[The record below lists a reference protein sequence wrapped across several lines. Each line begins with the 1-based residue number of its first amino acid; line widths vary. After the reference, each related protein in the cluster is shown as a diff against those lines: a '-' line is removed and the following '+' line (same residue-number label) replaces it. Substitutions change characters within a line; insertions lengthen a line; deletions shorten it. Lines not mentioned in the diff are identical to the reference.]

1 MESQNEEKM
10 KFITL
15 NNGVKIPILDYVS
28 YQFNLSKQGGRGCSH
43 QNSIKWWAKVWELFI
58 TTKIWTKD
66 MSEDKAKVAFETSL
80 KKLQIDYADLYLIH
94 WAIGNTYG
102 AWWVIYI
109 NKTSSKQS
117 GWATFI
123 PQD

>member
-1 MESQNEEKM
+1 MALTNSTYQNKEGVGAAIK
-10 KFITL
+10 TAL
-15 NNGVKIPILDYVS
+15 N
-28 YQFNLSKQGGRGCSH
+28 GGLKC
-43 QNSIKWWAKVWELFI
+43 ELFI
-58 TTKIWTKD
+58 TTKLWTKD

-102 AWWVIYI
+102 VWWVIYI

-123 PQD
+123 PHD